1 MIASDGLAATG
12 VDPQWLGGVLPR
24 VDPAQITVREAP
36 RWFRALWAKGIV
48 AVAMPWA
55 IYMTPA
61 MLDRYEAGAEP
72 KRLGQ
77 LLVHE
82 LAHIDQYRRLG
93 GARHVAQYTSDYVR
107 GRLRRLG
114 HWEAYRSIRLEV
126 EARDIAALVQERP
139 R

>member
-1 MIASDGLAATG
+1 MG
-12 VDPQWLGGVLPR
+12 VDQDWLAGVLPR
-24 VDPAQITVREAP
+24 VDPSQVVVREAP

-61 MLDRYEAGAEP
+61 MMDRYEAAAEP
-72 KRLGQ
+72 RRLGQ

-82 LAHIDQYRRLG
+82 LTHIEQLRRLG
-93 GARHVAQYTSDYVR
+93 RTRHVVQYTGDYLK
-107 GRLRRLG
+107 GRLQRRG
-114 HWEAYRSIRLEV
+114 HWEAYHSIRLEV
-126 EARDIAALVQERP
+126 EARQVAELVAEDGP